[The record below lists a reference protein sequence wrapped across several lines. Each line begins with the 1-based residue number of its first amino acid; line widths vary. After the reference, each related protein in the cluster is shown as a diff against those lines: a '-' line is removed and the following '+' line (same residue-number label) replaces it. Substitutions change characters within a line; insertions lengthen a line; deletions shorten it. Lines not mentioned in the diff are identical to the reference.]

1 MIAKV
6 KRMDYRAYSQILVN
20 RILSLCKS
28 RNITIYKLSE
38 MSGVSSSTLDNLV
51 NRKTFNPKIV
61 TLHKIAI
68 AFGMTP
74 AEFLDFKEFS
84 EYSFEDET
92 GEDES

>member
-1 MIAKV
+1 MADKE
-6 KRMDYRAYSQILVN
+6 YSQIIVN
-20 RILSLCKS
+20 RILSLKHS
-28 RNITIYKLSE
+28 RGLSIRKLAE
-38 MSGVSSSTLDNLV
+38 MSGINHSTLESLIEG
-51 NRKTFNPKIV
+51 KSQNPTIK

-92 GEDES
+92 DEDE